1 MAQLETARLKILLRY
16 HYKLQIP
23 KTKMTEP
30 SFKQKIISLLV
41 AAVIM
46 GLGLLIFKFL
56 PMELFGRQILYD
68 ASAHL
73 TITILVL
80 YVIWYFIDQNKSWH
94 IPFFFL
100 AFAVIV
106 IVSIQRIISN
116 AHNDIGLLAG
126 LIVSLI
132 AIIIS
137 RWHYFRNKFKF

>member
-1 MAQLETARLKILLRY
+1 
-16 HYKLQIP
+16 
-23 KTKMTEP
+23 MTEP